1 MTPAAL
7 AAALR
12 HVADVVEWHGLR
24 VLAVSPDLERGGLTV
39 QLPGG
44 RLPDGCADVT
54 MEDVNGHRH
63 TTGMLDGVRVTECH
77 ELTAADFEVNR
88 E

>member
-1 MTPAAL
+1 MTPADV

-12 HVADVVEWHGLR
+12 RVADVVESHGLR
-24 VLAVSPDLERGGLTV
+24 VLAVSPDPERGGVTV

-54 MEDVNGHRH
+54 TEDAHGHRH

-77 ELTAADFEVNR
+77 PLTALDFGGAS
-88 E
+88 

>member
-1 MTPAAL
+1 MTPADV

-12 HVADVVEWHGLR
+12 RVADVVESHGLR
-24 VLAVSPDLERGGLTV
+24 VLAVSPDHERGGLTV

-77 ELTAADFEVNR
+77 ALAAEDFGGAS
-88 E
+88 